1 MNKKFAALLFALGV
15 GVSASP
21 LAFASCQGDCYQEYK
36 RCKAYGGSETEC
48 RYWQEECNASCAG

>member
-1 MNKKFAALLFALGV
+1 MNKKIAALLFAMGL

-36 RCKAYGGSETEC
+36 QCKNNGGTEADC
-48 RYWQEECNASCAG
+48 RMYQEWCNEACAG